1 MSLSPKDRRK
11 LADMVRSGDI
21 SRRVAKQTSIK
32 DIQKVT
38 KAVRGHRDQFTKQ
51 SKD

>member
-11 LADMVRSGDI
+11 LHDMVRSGDI
-21 SRRVAKQTSIK
+21 SRRVAMQGNLK
-32 DIQKVT
+32 DVQKVT

-51 SKD
+51 SKA